1 MAYQS
6 GSGSEQMRRAYI
18 NTQQASATT
27 FKWDGTAPS
36 VGETSH
42 SVPANHIITLISFT
56 VCESTNSA
64 AETIAVWLYDGAN
77 NIQIV
82 GETQPLAA
90 GDTFIWNTKLVLIGG
105 DKVTITVSAG
115 DTDVYY
121 TYLDQDWS

>member
-1 MAYQS
+1 MAYPS
-6 GSGSEQMRRAYI
+6 GSGSEQMRRGYI

-27 FKWDGTAPS
+27 FKWDGTAPT
-36 VGETSH
+36 VGQTSH

-64 AETIAVWLYDGAN
+64 AETMQVYMYDGAN
-77 NIQIV
+77 NIQLL
-82 GETQPLAA
+82 GSSTALAA
-90 GDTFIWNTKLVLIGG
+90 GATFIWNTKLVLIGG
-105 DKVTITVSAG
+105 DKLTITVTAG